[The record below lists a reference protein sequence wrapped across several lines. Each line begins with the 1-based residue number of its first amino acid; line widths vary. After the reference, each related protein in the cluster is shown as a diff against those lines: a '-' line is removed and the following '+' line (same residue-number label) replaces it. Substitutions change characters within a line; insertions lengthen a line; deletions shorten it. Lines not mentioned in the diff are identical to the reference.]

1 MQKIEWK
8 CPDCGAYNSDTIE
21 HAQTYTCVC
30 TKCKTECEVYFDV
43 VVSEVNKVWQ
53 GKTAECHEEGSV
65 NDN

>member
-8 CPDCGAYNSDTIE
+8 CPDCGAYNSDAIE

-53 GKTAECHEEGSV
+53 
-65 NDN
+65 D